1 MDILDQL
8 RVALLSETN
17 INALSMYTGA
27 FVYDDTNKQFVY
39 YDGTD
44 KKPIGSRL
52 GVEGFQEPTTIY
64 PFQIH
69 SHVESTFALT
79 LQNIDRAAINTSPMV
94 FDQDVKLQEI
104 QANLYQPSGAN
115 FTAPCAVYEL
125 TNKANTSGIN
135 YYEYTKVEQFTP
147 VFNWINGTSSGLQI
161 LTITP
166 NFVFKAGKTYVVIS
180 MSDKNTTGQ
189 SLSYG
194 ARLISPSKVLGI
206 TNNGSATFT
215 IGRALNASTSLPAP
229 YTLAYSHPT
238 LPSTIWFQEVTVSA
252 NSYNPLS
259 ITVQNA

>member
-8 RVALLSETN
+8 RVALLTETQ

-27 FVYDDTNKQFVY
+27 FVYDSTNKKFIY
-39 YDGTD
+39 FDGTD

-64 PFQIH
+64 PFQM
-69 SHVESTFALT
+69 ESYAESVFALT
-79 LQNIDRAAINTSPMV
+79 LQSINRVAINTSPMV
-94 FDQDVKLQEI
+94 FEQDVKLQEI
-104 QANLYQPSGAN
+104 QANLYQPSGGN

-125 TNKANTSGIN
+125 NSKATTSGIN
-135 YYEYTKVEQFTP
+135 YFEYTKVEQFTP
-147 VFNWINGTSSGLQI
+147 VFNWINGTSSGLQT

-194 ARLISPSKVLGI
+194 ARFISPSKLLGI

-215 IGRALNASTSLPAP
+215 TGRALLASTTLPAP

-238 LPSTIWFQEVTVSA
+238 LPSTIWFQEITVSA
-252 NSYNPLS
+252 SSYNPLS